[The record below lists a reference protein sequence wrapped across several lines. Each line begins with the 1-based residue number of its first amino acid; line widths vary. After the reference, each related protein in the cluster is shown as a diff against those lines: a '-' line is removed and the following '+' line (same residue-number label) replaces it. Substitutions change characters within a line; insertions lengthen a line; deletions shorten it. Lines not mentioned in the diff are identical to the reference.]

1 MNFNELINKRY
12 SVRSYKTEPV
22 EEEKLAQVLNAARLA
37 PTATNRQPFQFVV
50 IHTAGR
56 EAELKRIY
64 SKEWLSQAPVVICV
78 CSIPSQAWSRM
89 DNKNYNQVD
98 AAIAMD
104 HLILAATD
112 LGLGTCWV
120 AAFDPAAA
128 REILRLPE
136 GVEPIA
142 FTPIGYPA
150 DQPKEKK
157 RKDLS
162 ELIRYERW

>member
-1 MNFNELINKRY
+1 
-12 SVRSYKTEPV
+12 V

-37 PTATNRQPFQFVV
+37 PTATNRQPFQFIV

-64 SKEWLSQAPVVICV
+64 SKEWLSQAPIVICA
-78 CSIPSQAWSRM
+78 CSVPSQAWSRM